1 MHEPQRP
8 APPPG
13 GSEAALEPADPVPRT
28 GARRYWIHLALL
40 VALALAMYLFRLGSA
55 DWEDDLEAEGPQI
68 IQEMLRG
75 TGWILPLSNG
85 RNIPLKPSLY
95 HWLGAASAMLRG
107 SGLDRLDARLPS
119 ALLATL
125 CVVLVYLFARRHADE
140 RAALWAGLILLTTPQ
155 FLIEARNSRVDMVMC
170 GFLTAGLLLAHR
182 VWEGQSSR
190 ATAVGAGLCIAL
202 ATLAKGPLALALVV
216 LVFATTALIAR
227 PAPGWRVLLSPATLA
242 AALVPPVAWYAAAT
256 WQLGLPFLQVQLFG
270 ENVSRIT
277 GGLGYRPPW
286 YYVGPLFAGGLPWM
300 LLLPWTAAGSSR
312 LAARPRRFLWAWCI
326 AMFVLFSASPG
337 KRQAY
342 LLPLRPALAILL
354 GAWIAPRLAGLR
366 GAPRAV
372 GVPRAAQAVLG
383 GLVVAAVAGVV
394 ALRFGIG
401 GFGASQLEWGYWW
414 RTYLDAH
421 FPTALAL
428 IVGVGIGMYVIVVA
442 LVRRRIEIA
451 GYALAATLAWGLTLA
466 VAAAAMVRGDGGSVE
481 GFAHDV
487 LAQLGPDERLAFFYT
502 DDRQHL
508 GLLFHLH
515 RQLPVVEPV
524 SEQAPCTP
532 PQPGAYLIPVAQWT
546 DRSCFRGGGWTEVL
560 RGGPA
565 IGAERGQWLVLARYG
580 GKANAPA
587 AP

>member
-1 MHEPQRP
+1 MHEAQSPAPAIDASDLASARAGTAPRP
-8 APPPG
+8 ASRRFWMHLG
-13 GSEAALEPADPVPRT
+13 LLAAM
-28 GARRYWIHLALL
+28 
-40 VALALAMYLFRLGSA
+40 ALAMYLFRLGAA
-55 DWEDDLEAEGPQI
+55 DWEDDLEAEGPQV

-85 RNIPLKPSLY
+85 RNIPLKPTLY
-95 HWLGAASAMLRG
+95 HWLGAASAMLRH
-107 SGLDRLDARLPS
+107 SGLDRVDARLPS

-140 RAALWAGLILLTTPQ
+140 QSALWAGLILLTTPQ

-182 VWEGQSSR
+182 AWEGSSSR
-190 ATAVGAGLCIAL
+190 ATAIGAGVCIAL

-216 LVFATTALIAR
+216 IVFAATALVAR

-256 WQLGLPFLQVQLFG
+256 WQLGLPFLRVQLYG
-270 ENVSRIT
+270 ENMSRIT
-277 GGLGYRPPW
+277 GGLGYSPPW
-286 YYVGPLFAGGLPWM
+286 YYLAPLLAGGLPWI
-300 LLLPWTAAGSSR
+300 LLLPWTAVGASR
-312 LAARPRRFLWAWCI
+312 LAQRPRRFLSAWCI

-342 LLPLRPALAILL
+342 LLPLRPALAILI
-354 GAWIAPRLAGLR
+354 GAWIAPQLARLR
-366 GAPRAV
+366 GASREAR
-372 GVPRAAQAVLG
+372 VPRPVLAALG
-383 GLVVAAVAGVV
+383 GLVAAAVACVV
-394 ALRFGIG
+394 ALRLGAG
-401 GFGASQLEWGYWW
+401 GFGASQLAWGYWW
-414 RTYLDAH
+414 RTYLDSH
-421 FPTALAL
+421 FTTVLAL
-428 IVGVGIGMYVIVVA
+428 VAGVGVGMYAIA
-442 LVRRRIEIA
+442 LGLVRRRIEIA
-451 GYALAATLAWGLTLA
+451 AYALAATLAWAMTLS
-466 VAAAAMVRGDGGSVE
+466 VAAAAVVRGSGGSVE

-487 LAQLGPDERLAFFYT
+487 LAQLRPDERLAFFYT

-515 RQLPVVEPV
+515 RQLPVVEPL

-532 PQPGAYLIPVAQWT
+532 PQPGLYLIPVARWGEL
-546 DRSCFRGGGWTEVL
+546 SCFRNGGWTEVL

-565 IGAERGQWLVLARYG
+565 IGAERNQWLVLARYG
-580 GKANAPA
+580 GETTPGA